1 MYICAK
7 LWHIKK
13 WFDMLKDLTPTQ
25 QAAIYYHVYSGC
37 NDWKILY
44 QIAEGEDRYN
54 KLTDSSKRETVSRFK
69 RSDKIQQGIQELIYI
84 KGIQEKENTE
94 RIKRELITE
103 AHNSQNPENLNN
115 FVNFLNPDE
124 FLKFA
129 SQKANEIQDEKDRR
143 EYLKMIANLM
153 NYKDSDREETE
164 IQRFYTPVNCLECEI
179 YKKCGSCSG
188 CGSSC

>member
-1 MYICAK
+1 MK
-7 LWHIKK
+7 Q
-13 WFDMLKDLTPTQ
+13 LTPSE
-25 QAAIYYHVYSGC
+25 QAAIYLHIFGHFE
-37 NDWKILY
+37 DRRELFKIAVGEKQFNKLKESSLKPSVSRWY
-44 QIAEGEDRYN
+44 NSPRIQEGIKAIEYEKRRREEEIAEQARKSQE
-54 KLTDSSKRETVSRFK
+54 TEPSKQGTV
-69 RSDKIQQGIQELIYI
+69 QT
-84 KGIQEKENTE
+84 NTNE
-94 RIKRELITE
+94 
-103 AHNSQNPENLNN
+103 
-115 FVNFLNPDE
+115 VNFLNPDE

-188 CGSSC
+188 CNPSCD

>member
-1 MYICAK
+1 
-7 LWHIKK
+7 
-13 WFDMLKDLTPTQ
+13 MLKDLTPTL

-54 KLTDSSKRETVSRFK
+54 KLTDSSTRETVSRFQ

-103 AHNSQNPENLNN
+103 AHNSQDPENINN

-164 IQRFYTPVNCLECEI
+164 IQRFYTPVNCLDCEI
-179 YKKCGSCSG
+179 YKRCGRCSLSCPV
-188 CGSSC
+188 C